1 MSRLVWA
8 ASCTIRVGEYHI
20 GVRTSTLD
28 VHLALTSAMSEHL
41 VEDPDA
47 PRSYAIHA
55 SEPTLDRARP
65 MYRLYHNCNHVFTTP
80 SLERAVAVLAAHLE
94 WYRDRSGGVRSS
106 WLELDTVAL
115 VGDGSALLAPWILP
129 YKFPEVELRARRAGR
144 RLLEGRSV
152 LVDPTTAEVIVPPL
166 RLVSAS
172 GASPG
177 TDVRTD
183 ALDAATP
190 AGRYPVSGWVFLAAR
205 SEPTRMSRARAVARA
220 MSLAYRHHPPVD
232 NLRMLAELVNGTKV
246 ANVRSIDELLRVVI
260 ETGDNSLPIDEGTGQ
275 LDGRRPPGPH
285 HEVRDVGADA

>member
-8 ASCTIRVGEYHI
+8 ASCTVRVGEYHI

-28 VHLALTSAMSEHL
+28 VHRALTSAVSEHL
-41 VEDPDA
+41 VDDPDA

-55 SEPTLDRARP
+55 SEPRLDGARP

-94 WYRDRSGGVRSS
+94 WYRDRSGGVRSP

-152 LVDPTTAEVIVPPL
+152 LVDPSRAEVIVPPL
-166 RLVSAS
+166 RLLSDSAVSPWTNACR
-172 GASPG
+172 
-177 TDVRTD
+177 DV
-183 ALDAATP
+183 LDAATP

-205 SEPTRMSRARAVARA
+205 GGPTRMSRARAVARA
-220 MSLAYRHHPPVD
+220 MSLAYRQHPPGD
-232 NLRMLAELVNGTKV
+232 NLRMLAELIHGTTV
-246 ANVRSIDELLRVVI
+246 VNVRGIEELLRVVT
-260 ETGDNSLPIDEGTGQ
+260 EAGQDSLPVEGGT
-275 LDGRRPPGPH
+275 
-285 HEVRDVGADA
+285 A